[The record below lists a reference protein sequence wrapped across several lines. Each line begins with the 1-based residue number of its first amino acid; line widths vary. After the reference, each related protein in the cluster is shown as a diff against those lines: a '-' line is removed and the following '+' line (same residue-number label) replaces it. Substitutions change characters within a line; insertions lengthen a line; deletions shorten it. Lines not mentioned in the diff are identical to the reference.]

1 MLSDARNEKNFDDL
15 LDDHKAKVETERKM
29 QRIKFLRSEIDKSK
43 KAIIDCINQN
53 LFSFAKYHLER
64 IDILNDEIDAIN
76 CTI

>member
-15 LDDHKAKVETERKM
+15 LADQKAKVETERKT
-29 QRIKFLRSEIDKSK
+29 QRIKFLRSEIEKSK
-43 KAIIDCINQN
+43 EAIIDCVNQN

-64 IDILNDEIDAIN
+64 IYIMNYEIDEIN